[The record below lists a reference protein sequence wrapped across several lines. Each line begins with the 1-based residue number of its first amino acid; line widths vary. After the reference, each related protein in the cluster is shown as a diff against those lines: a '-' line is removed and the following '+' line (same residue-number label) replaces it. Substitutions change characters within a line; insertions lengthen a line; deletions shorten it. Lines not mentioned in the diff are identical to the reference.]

1 MQEERFV
8 KGPFPSITGQKL
20 DWRLWRPEGRPRA
33 IVQLVHG
40 MAEHI
45 DRYDAPARA
54 LTAAGFQVVAIRT
67 WAMALRRPSRG
78 ISRRA
83 AGRA

>member
-8 KGPFPSITGQKL
+8 KGTFPSVTGQKL

-40 MAEHI
+40 TAEHI
-45 DRYDAPARA
+45 E
-54 LTAAGFQVVAIRT
+54 
-67 WAMALRRPSRG
+67 ALRRLG
-78 ISRRA
+78 ITPIHRKSFEPVKTMIYE
-83 AGRA
+83 GW